1 MDTSYSEVQWSQTT
15 KLISQ
20 IVQVFNM
27 EGNEDLV
34 KAYQHADANSIVGV
48 LLEATNR
55 RSAEMGKEW
64 VIEARKLVL
73 SDSLFPALR
82 ETMTVLEDILT
93 VND

>member
-1 MDTSYSEVQWSQTT
+1 MDTSYSEEQWSQTS

-34 KAYQHADANSIVGV
+34 KAYQQADANSIVGV
-48 LLEATNR
+48 LLEAIDR
-55 RSAEMGKEW
+55 RSAEMGQEW

>member
-1 MDTSYSEVQWSQTT
+1 MDASYSEEQWSQTT

-27 EGNEDLV
+27 KGNEDLV
-34 KAYQHADANSIVGV
+34 KAYQHADINSIVGV
-48 LLEATNR
+48 LLEAVNR

-73 SDSLFPALR
+73 SDSLFLALR
-82 ETMTVLEDILT
+82 ETMNVLEDILT

>member
-1 MDTSYSEVQWSQTT
+1 MDTPYSEKQWSQTT

-48 LLEATNR
+48 LLEAVNR
-55 RSAEMGKEW
+55 RGAEMGQEW
-64 VIEARKLVL
+64 VNEARKLVL
-73 SDSLFPALR
+73 SDYLFPALG
-82 ETMTVLEDILT
+82 ETMNVLEDILT
-93 VND
+93 VNN